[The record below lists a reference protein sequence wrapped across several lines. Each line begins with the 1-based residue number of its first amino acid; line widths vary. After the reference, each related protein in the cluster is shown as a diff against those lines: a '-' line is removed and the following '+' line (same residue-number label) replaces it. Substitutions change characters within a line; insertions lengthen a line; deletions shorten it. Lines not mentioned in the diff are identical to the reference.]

1 MKTEYVFYAVRGG
14 PANDVR
20 LARGLFNLFRDAKG
34 EAEKHLYAVVSR
46 HVEREDK
53 LVNYRIVFEKGGA
66 E

>member
-14 PANDVR
+14 PADDIR
-20 LARGLFNLFRDAKG
+20 LARGLFNLFRDAKA
-34 EAEKHLYAVVSR
+34 EAEKHLYAVISR
-46 HVEREDK
+46 HVERADK

>member
-14 PANDVR
+14 PADDVR
-20 LARGLFNLFRDAKG
+20 LARGLFGLFRDAKA
-34 EAEKHLYAVVSR
+34 EAEKHLYAVISR
-46 HVEREDK
+46 HVERADK

>member
-20 LARGLFNLFRDAKG
+20 LARGLFNLFRDAKA
-34 EAEKHLYAVVSR
+34 EAEKHLYAVISR
-46 HVEREDK
+46 HVERADK
-53 LVNYRIVFEKGGA
+53 RADYRIVFEKGGA